1 MAWNGALQIFVFTA
15 LVLALARPLG
25 GYMARVFEGERTF
38 FTPVLAPL
46 ERLFY
51 RLAGIRPAREQDW
64 IGYGAAM
71 LAFNAAGFIL
81 LYAILRLQNHLPL
94 DPQNFS
100 GMSPKL
106 AFNTAISFVTNT
118 NWQAYGGETAL
129 GHFAQMTGL
138 TVQNFLSAATGIALA
153 IAFIRALSRERAKTI
168 GNFWVDVTRGTLYV
182 LLPISIVLALAF
194 VWQGVPQTF
203 AASASATTLEGAK
216 QTLALGPVASQEAIK
231 MLGTNGGGFFNANS
245 AHPFENPTPLANL
258 LEMLAIFAVGAGLTN
273 TFGRMAGSEKQGW
286 SILGAMTALFLGGA
300 LICWAA
306 EAYGTPHLAAHGV
319 DQAASALQA
328 GGNMEGKE
336 VRFGIVASSLFATVT
351 TDASCGAVNA
361 MHDSLTA
368 LGGFVPMFNMHLGE
382 VVFGGAGSGFYVAL
396 LFVLI
401 ALFLAGLM
409 VGRTPEYLGKKIE
422 SREVK
427 LAVIGIAL
435 PSLCMLVGTA
445 VASVVPAGTAGLAN
459 RGPHGFSEILYAFTS
474 ASANN
479 GSAFAGLSVDTWFY
493 DIALGLCMFVGRF
506 LPMAPML
513 AIAGSMALKT
523 RAAASAGTF
532 PTDGVLFAS
541 LLAATMLIVGGLT
554 FLPMLALGPIAE
566 QAAMVAGA
574 SF

>member
-25 GYMARVFEGERTF
+25 GYMARVFQGERTF
-38 FTPVLAPL
+38 LTPVLAPL

-182 LLPISIVLALAF
+182 LLPVSIVLALAF

-306 EAYGTPHLAAHGV
+306 EAYGTPHLAAHGI

-445 VASVVPAGTAGLAN
+445 VASVVPAGIAGLAN

-493 DIALGLCMFVGRF
+493 DIALGLCMFIGRF

-532 PTDGVLFAS
+532 PTDGVLFAA

-566 QAAMVAGA
+566 QAAMIAGA

>member
-38 FTPVLAPL
+38 LTPVLAPL

-182 LLPISIVLALAF
+182 LLPVSIVLALAF

-306 EAYGTPHLAAHGV
+306 EAYGTPHLAAHGI
-319 DQAASALQA
+319 DRAASALQA

-445 VASVVPAGTAGLAN
+445 VASVVPAGIAGLAN

-493 DIALGLCMFVGRF
+493 DIVLGLCMFIGRF

-532 PTDGVLFAS
+532 PTDGVLFAA

-566 QAAMVAGA
+566 QAAMIAGA

>member
-1 MAWNGALQIFVFTA
+1 MTWNGALQIIVFTV
-15 LVLALARPLG
+15 LVLVLVRPLG
-25 GYMARVFEGERTF
+25 GYMARVFEGEHIF
-38 FTPVLAPL
+38 LTPIFGPL

-51 RLAGIRPAREQDW
+51 RLAGINPAREQDW
-64 IGYGAAM
+64 IGYGFAM
-71 LAFNAAGFIL
+71 LAFNAAGFVL
-81 LYAILRLQNHLPL
+81 LYAILRLQAFLPL
-94 DPQNFS
+94 DPQHFP
-100 GMSPKL
+100 GVSPKL

-118 NWQAYGGETAL
+118 NWQAYGGESAL

-153 IAFIRALSRERAKTI
+153 LAFIRALSRERAKTI
-168 GNFWVDVTRGTLYV
+168 GNFWVDVTRCTLYV
-182 LLPISIVLALAF
+182 LLPLSIVLALLF

-245 AHPFENPTPLANL
+245 AHPFENPTPLVNL
-258 LEMLAIFAVGAGLTN
+258 FQMLAIFAIGGGLTN
-273 TFGRMAGSEKQGW
+273 TFGRMAGNEKQGW

-306 EAYGTPHLAAHGV
+306 EAYGTPQLAAHGI

-361 MHDSLTA
+361 MHDSLTS
-368 LGGFVPMFNMHLGE
+368 LGGLVPMFNMHLGE
-382 VVFGGAGSGFYVAL
+382 VVFGGVGSGFYVAL

-445 VASVVPAGTAGLAN
+445 VASVVPAGAAGLAN
-459 RGPHGFSEILYAFTS
+459 QGPHGFSEILYAFTS

-493 DIALGLCMFVGRF
+493 DIGLGLCMFIGRF

-532 PTDGVLFAS
+532 PTDGVLFGA

-566 QAAMVAGA
+566 QAAMIAGA

>member
-1 MAWNGALQIFVFTA
+1 MTWNGALQIFVFTA

-25 GYMARVFEGERTF
+25 GYMARVFQGERTF
-38 FTPVLAPL
+38 LTPVLAPL

-182 LLPISIVLALAF
+182 LLPVSIVLALAF

-306 EAYGTPHLAAHGV
+306 EAYGTPHLAAHGI

-445 VASVVPAGTAGLAN
+445 VASVVPAGIAGLAN

-493 DIALGLCMFVGRF
+493 DIALGLCMFIGRF

-532 PTDGVLFAS
+532 PTDGVLFAA

-566 QAAMVAGA
+566 QAAMIAGA